1 MDIPDPSIPRRGA
14 IEAFT
19 RPLFSSG
26 KCVRLCKRHRMTY
39 ETRKVKNKKKKFLS
53 VFEDVEDPMARC
65 AIRQVGRPPF
75 RDITTSAN
83 ADKAQISAI

>member
-1 MDIPDPSIPRRGA
+1 
-14 IEAFT
+14 
-19 RPLFSSG
+19 
-26 KCVRLCKRHRMTY
+26 MTY
-39 ETRKVKNKKKKFLS
+39 ETRKVKNRKKKFFS
-53 VFEDVEDPMARC
+53 AFEEDPMARC